1 MMRQSSGLTTLIR
14 LLTGSLASAAALI
27 VLLAY
32 VVTALVAVL
41 VPQAAS
47 LHIDTYHIL
56 SGPSAAHPF
65 GTDEL
70 GRDQLARV
78 IQGARTSFF
87 IILPATAIA
96 AVIGSTLGL
105 IAGYV
110 GSVLDNVIMRITD
123 IFFAF
128 PPVLLALA
136 FVAGLG
142 PGQTQLIVAIAVV
155 YTPMFVRVARG
166 PTLEIRE
173 RRFVAASV
181 VSGGSARWI
190 ITRHILPNV
199 APYLIV
205 QVTLTLAWALL
216 TEASLSFLGLG
227 VQPPTSDWGSMT
239 NEGRDFLLLDPW
251 LAVFPGA
258 AIVLVVLSL
267 NLLGDKLREIGDP
280 RLVQRLSVNA
290 IATPVATPVGT
301 PLQGSAS

>member
-1 MMRQSSGLTTLIR
+1 MRNSRGVATLFK
-14 LLTGSLASAAALI
+14 LLTGSASSTAAVV
-27 VLLAY
+27 VLLVY
-32 VVTALVAVL
+32 VVTALVAIVL
-41 VPQAAS
+41 PQSAS
-47 LHIDTYHIL
+47 LQIDTSHIL
-56 SGPSAAHPF
+56 AAPSLAHLF

-78 IQGARTSFF
+78 IQGARTSLF
-87 IILPATAIA
+87 IILPAAAIA
-96 AVIGSTLGL
+96 AVVGSSLGL

-110 GSVLDNVIMRITD
+110 GSALDNVVMRITD

-142 PGQTQLIVAIAVV
+142 PGQTQLVIAIAVV
-155 YTPMFVRVARG
+155 YTPMFVRIARG

-181 VSGGSARWI
+181 VSGGTARWI

-227 VQPPTSDWGSMT
+227 VQPPLSDWGSMT

-258 AIVLVVLSL
+258 AIVIVVLSL
-267 NLLGDKLREIGDP
+267 NLLGDKLREIADP
-280 RLVQRLSVNA
+280 RFAQRLSVNA
-290 IATPVATPVGT
+290 IATPVGTPTGV
-301 PLQGSAS
+301 PLQGSAT